1 MKNKRLL
8 FWSNVIVLLPLLIS
22 CAGSPDKSVV
32 KKQQIQL
39 LPEKSIKKLP
49 PKYLSGFYPRLSLAA
64 LERTKHKVKY
74 DGSYKKIAYPM
85 GDVAPNIGVC
95 TDVVIRS
102 YRRLGVDLQQVIH
115 EDRLA
120 HPRTYPD
127 LKSGKAKPNS
137 SIDHR
142 RVRNMK
148 KFFKNNAMAMPITN
162 NPRHYRPGDL
172 VTWKLPGDFD
182 HIGIVVNRRSPKDPN
197 RYMIVHNLAEGP
209 IIEDLLFR
217 FKIDGHYRYFG
228 NKIL

>member
-1 MKNKRLL
+1 MNTKNKKILL
-8 FWSNVIVLLPLLIS
+8 WIIVAAHLPLLIS
-22 CAGSPDKSVV
+22 CASTPKKVV
-32 KKQQIQL
+32 IERPKIQK
-39 LPEKSIKKLP
+39 PIIKKLP

-64 LERTKHKVKY
+64 LERTTHKVRY
-74 DGSYKKIAYPM
+74 DGSYKKIPYPM

-102 YRRLGVDLQQVIH
+102 YRRMGVDLQQVIY
-115 EDRLA
+115 EDRVNN
-120 HPRTYPD
+120 PQNYPD
-127 LKSGKAKPNS
+127 LRSGKVKPNS

-148 KFFKNNAMAMPITN
+148 AFFKANAMAMPITM
-162 NPRHYRPGDL
+162 NPKHYRPGDL

-182 HIGIVVNRRSPKDPN
+182 HIGIVVNRRSSYDPN

-209 IIEDLLFR
+209 IIEDILFK